1 MWGIAINLKLPLL
14 LGKGQFPNNVYHFNS
29 QYTPL
34 PEKKTT
40 KTYLQKPTSSP
51 ASLEIKPWPRD
62 KSTLS
67 LSRCFKSQKGGLHF
81 WHVFPSGPIWMN
93 FIANDSNKTK
103 WLSYISYPWVF
114 QVSWYFA
121 SRFRGEI
128 YEVRSKSRRIPLLFW
143 PWIFWEITAMSYH
156 LPWAYLG
163 NLISTGPG
171 EIPGCVG
178 PECPTKVHRKGDV
191 ACNFWKLLRWSKV
204 RPNLKL
210 RNKHI

>member
-1 MWGIAINLKLPLL
+1 MVHIFTG
-14 LGKGQFPNNVYHFNS
+14 
-29 QYTPL
+29 
-34 PEKKTT
+34 KKTKIHT
-40 KTYLQKPTSSP
+40 SKPTSSP

-67 LSRCFKSQKGGLHF
+67 LRRCFKSQKGGCIF
-81 WHVFPSGPIWMN
+81 CIFYCGPIWMN
-93 FIANDSNKTK
+93 FSYQMIPTK
-103 WLSYISYPWVF
+103 QNGLSYPWVI

-121 SRFRGEI
+121 SRFRGGI
-128 YEVRSKSRRIPLLFW
+128 YEVRSKSRRIPLLSW
-143 PWIFWEITAMSYH
+143 PWFLWEIMAMSYH

-191 ACNFWKLLRWSKV
+191 ACIFWKILRWSKV
-204 RPNLKL
+204 RPNLKIQK
-210 RNKHI
+210 KHI